1 MVRPESEV
9 NYIMSLPVNFKT
21 FLPELIEK
29 NVKVETIGFMEGL
42 PESDKAINE
51 AKIKTEHNT
60 GLRLIL
66 RLTMVG
72 EQKLYIV

>member
-1 MVRPESEV
+1 M
-9 NYIMSLPVNFKT
+9 
-21 FLPELIEK
+21 PELIEK

-42 PESDKAINE
+42 PESTIKAINE